1 MIRSVLSIL
10 STGKLYSDRISPV
23 ASTLDRSEDSPVFF
37 LVVRRQAEEQ
47 DKRTGRG
54 KGQRTSRG
62 AGHRASCHSC
72 VTENVS
78 SRRNSVHLDSMAPVD
93 NGYLKQSLCRIKG

>member
-1 MIRSVLSIL
+1 MIGSVLSRV
-10 STGKLYSDRISPV
+10 STGNLYSDRISPV

-47 DKRTGRG
+47 DKRTERG
-54 KGQRTSRG
+54 E
-62 AGHRASCHSC
+62 GHRTSCHSC